1 MKDES
6 MTELTVKVPQRW
18 ADFFKEYYEVTGYE
32 RQGNVTGTMDRI
44 INIYLQDLDPE
55 LQVYFV
61 KKYSLSDVCKL
72 PHKVRQ
78 YASGKVVAE
87 TPIPAAPLG
96 EKLVSFAQ
104 EGVIDR
110 WVLDAATREIG
121 VELPGQFP
129 PPIAW

>member
-6 MTELTVKVPQRW
+6 MTELTVKVPRRW
-18 ADFFKEYYEVTGYE
+18 ADFFKEYYEVTGYD
-32 RQGNVTGTMDRI
+32 RQGNATGTMDRI

-55 LQVYFV
+55 LQVYFM
-61 KKYSLSDVCKL
+61 KKYTLSDVCQL
-72 PHKVRQ
+72 PRKVRQ
-78 YASGKVVAE
+78 YAAGKEVAE
-87 TPIPAAPLG
+87 TPIPAGPLG

-110 WVLDAATREIG
+110 WVLDAAAREIG

-129 PPIAW
+129 PPITW